1 MKVTRAGMW
10 NQIFR
15 SWGVFRPPKH
25 TCVHG
30 VKFIERYGTANF
42 IATQDWSFWGLSDL
56 WSDIWPAIDGVVYL
70 SILLER
76 ETTDGFEQ
84 FHQTASEWL

>member
-1 MKVTRAGMW
+1 MYVCEIKFFVLQESFDRQSTRVCSEIYW
-10 NQIFR
+10 
-15 SWGVFRPPKH
+15 VL
-25 TCVHG
+25 
-30 VKFIERYGTANF
+30 GTADF
-42 IATQDWSFWGLSDL
+42 IATQDLSFWGLSDL